1 MTIGPDLVA
10 RIRRLYEVEHWR
22 VGTIATQL
30 HVHRDTVRRVLR
42 EQGGAPAGVP
52 LRRSLIEPYR
62 DFIAQTLEKYPTLTA
77 SRLFDMVCERGYAGQ
92 RSHFRHL
99 VSTLRPRPPAEA
111 YLRLRTLAGEQMQID
126 WAHFGHL
133 QIGQARRPLMGFV
146 AVLSYSRRVFL
157 RFCLNA
163 QMDSLPSVATSR
175 HSVHSADWPGPSCTT
190 TLKSVVLERVGDAIR
205 FNPEF
210 LAFAAHYRF
219 EPRPVA
225 ICRGNEKGRVERHI
239 DFVRKSFFAARQFA
253 DVDDLNAQA
262 VAWCEGRA
270 LDRPW
275 PQDDSLTVRQAF
287 AVEQPRLL
295 ALPATAYALGQRLD
309 VAVAKTPYVRF
320 DLNDYTVPH
329 THVRR
334 TLSVLADE
342 QQVRIFDGST
352 ELACH
357 GRSFD
362 RHQVIEDPQHLQALV
377 EHKRRARAH
386 SGCDALAQVAPAST
400 ALLQLAATRGYGLGG
415 ITAEL
420 LRLLDQYGAPALQ
433 TAMLEAIQRDVPH
446 PNAVRLALER
456 AREQAAR
463 PPALALALPEHVA
476 RRDAPMPVQSLAT
489 YDRRYDR
496 VGDPP
501 VNPPESSDDD

>member
-1 MTIGPDLVA
+1 MTIPLDLAA
-10 RIRRLYEVEHWR
+10 RIERLYTVEHWR
-22 VGTIATQL
+22 VGTIARQL

-42 EQGGAPAGVP
+42 EHGAAPPGVP
-52 LRRSLIEPYR
+52 LRRSLVEPYR
-62 DFIAQTLEKYPTLTA
+62 AFIGQTLEKYPTLA
-77 SRLFDMVCERGYAGQ
+77 ARRLYDMVCERGYAGQ
-92 RSHFRHL
+92 ASHFRHL
-99 VSTLRPRPPAEA
+99 VSTMRPRPPAEA
-111 YLRLRTLAGEQMQID
+111 YLRLRTLPGEQMQVD

-163 QMDSLPSVATSR
+163 QMDSFLRGHVEAFAAFGGLARTLLY
-175 HSVHSADWPGPSCTT
+175 DN
-190 TLKSVVLERVGDAIR
+190 LKSVVLERVDDAIR

-210 LAFAAHYRF
+210 LAFAKHYRF

-225 ICRGNEKGRVERHI
+225 VARGNQKGRVERQI
-239 DFVRKSFFAARQFA
+239 DFIRKSFFAARKFA
-253 DVDDLNAQA
+253 DVADLNAQA

-270 LDRPW
+270 FDRPW

-295 ALPATAYALGQRLD
+295 GLPVAGYALGQRLD
-309 VAVAKTPYVRF
+309 VAVAKTPYVRL

-342 QQVRIFDGST
+342 QRVRIFDGVT
-352 ELACH
+352 ELANH
-357 GRSFD
+357 PRSFD
-362 RHQVIEDPQHLQALV
+362 RHQVIEEPAHLQALV
-377 EHKRRARAH
+377 QHKRRSRAH
-386 SGCDALAQVAPAST
+386 RGCDALAQVAPAAS
-400 ALLQLAATRGYGLGG
+400 ALLQMAAQRGYGLGG

-433 TAMLEAIQRDVPH
+433 AALLEAVRRDVPH

-456 AREQAAR
+456 ERERAGR
-463 PPALALALPEHVA
+463 PPTLALALPEHVV
-476 RRDAPMPVQSLAT
+476 RRDAPMRTQSLAS
-489 YDRRYDR
+489 YDRRYDQ
-496 VGDPP
+496 VKNHAKDQ
-501 VNPPESSDDD
+501 PEDGDDD